1 MKKLLVLISVI
12 IVAVIACVSFSV
24 SADDGTVVIDNVVYE
39 LTTQKYGKH
48 DYGEHYAVTDFFYEE
63 SLADTTAKIKI
74 VDEINGIEVVA
85 INTNYDVWLDGD
97 IHYPGNKYSNSSVK
111 SISIPGTVK
120 YICAYAFYN
129 FSGVENL
136 YLPTELEEIG
146 GGAFYGMKSLKR
158 ITIPPKVTYISYDT
172 FGYCESLE
180 KVELTGDVTS
190 IGELAFY
197 NCKNLVSLNFPN
209 SIKQFSE
216 GAFYNTA
223 LKKIIIPENVKLHTD
238 GGGVTQGCS
247 NLEKI
252 VFEDTS
258 SDKSKYLEFM
268 CLDRTPAV
276 KSLYIKTIPTE
287 SLLFGKSDLDELP
300 NLEKIYFAGSEE
312 KWNELTSEPLRE
324 ALELRGIEV
333 EFYYRHSHSFK
344 QSGKATCKNGG
355 TYTYTCECG
364 DSYKHSVDKAQVK
377 HNFGAW
383 KVTKKSTYTATGTK
397 QRTCSDC
404 GKIEKRTL
412 YQLKLDKVKEITY
425 ESTIDKITLS
435 WGSVNGATG
444 YRVYLYDR
452 ETGKDNKI
460 ASIKGKTTYTVKGL
474 EKGYS
479 YIFEVQPY
487 NKDGKGN
494 VVFGEKTT
502 ANTFTLATAPKNLV
516 GVSEKTG
523 VVKLTWESSGE
534 WVSYDIDFHT
544 SKEDLIA
551 GKSLEYPHYDR
562 KETATIKNLESG
574 KTYYFKVHIFD
585 ETVDGVKTSNIV
597 EVTVK

>member
-12 IVAVIACVSFSV
+12 AVAVIACISFSA
-24 SADDGTVVIDNVVYE
+24 SADDGTVVIDNVVYTLRE
-39 LTTQKYGKH
+39 NKTYGQ
-48 DYGEHYAVTDFFYEE
+48 HYAVTDFFEDEEAAKNVIKVTITDDIGGIKVKGIDTNFTFCEDFPAYEFE
-63 SLADTTAKIKI
+63 EEYPHIKI
-74 VDEINGIEVVA
+74 ISIPATVEYIGAYAFTFFPGVEEILLPAGLKDIDEGSFYSMDSLKKITIPKAIEHLGFYAFRDCVNLEKV
-85 INTNYDVWLDGD
+85 IFDGD
-97 IHYPGNKYSNSSVK
+97 IKVIHEDAFLGCNKLSSINLPASLDEIWSGFYGTAFKKIV
-111 SISIPGTVK
+111 IPSHT
-120 YICAYAFYN
+120 
-129 FSGVENL
+129 NL
-136 YLPTELEEIG
+136 YE
-146 GGAFYGMKSLKR
+146 AS
-158 ITIPPKVTYISYDT
+158 
-172 FGYCESLE
+172 FGQCN
-180 KVELTGDVTS
+180 K
-190 IGELAFY
+190 
-197 NCKNLVSLNFPN
+197 
-209 SIKQFSE
+209 
-216 GAFYNTA
+216 
-223 LKKIIIPENVKLHTD
+223 
-238 GGGVTQGCS
+238 
-247 NLEKI
+247 LEKI
-252 VFEDTS
+252 VFEEYSGYKADYIEVTGDNFS
-258 SDKSKYLEFM
+258 GCS
-268 CLDRTPAV
+268 RV
-276 KSLYIKTIPTE
+276 KGIYIKTIPTKGIDI
-287 SLLFGKSDLDELP
+287 SLNYPYLP

-312 KWNELTSEPLRE
+312 KWNALTSVPLRE

-377 HNFGAW
+377 HKYGAW
-383 KVTKKSTYTATGTK
+383 KVTKKATYTATGTK

-412 YQLKLDKVKEITY
+412 YKLKLDKVKEITY

-435 WGSVNGATG
+435 WDSVNGATG

-479 YIFEVQPY
+479 YIFKVQPY
-487 NKDGKGN
+487 NKDSKGN

-551 GKSLEYPHYDR
+551 GKSLEYPYYDR